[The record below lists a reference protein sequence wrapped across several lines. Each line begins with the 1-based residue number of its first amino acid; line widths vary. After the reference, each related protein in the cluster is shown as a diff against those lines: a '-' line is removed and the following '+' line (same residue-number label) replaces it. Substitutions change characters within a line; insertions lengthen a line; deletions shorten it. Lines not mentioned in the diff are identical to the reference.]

1 MKTYPIQFVG
11 AGPGDPDLITVKG
24 RDALENADFL
34 VYAGSLVP
42 DAALRWAG
50 QARKENSAKMHLAE
64 IIDIMA
70 AAQQAG
76 QKVVRLHSGDPSL
89 YGAIAEQM
97 TELDRQQIPYEII
110 PGVTSAFAAAAA
122 LKIEYT
128 LPEIS
133 QTLILTRMAGRTP
146 VPEQEQL
153 AALAAHKTSMAIY
166 LSAGLADK
174 VAPVLCQNYGKNAPV
189 AIVYRVSQPEE
200 KIVRTT
206 AKCLAAALQEEK
218 IDRQALIIVGSALN
232 ARDGQQPASKLYDA
246 GFGHGFRKGRK
257 ADEG

>member
-1 MKTYPIQFVG
+1 MAATMMKTYPIQFVG

-24 RDALENADFL
+24 RDALENADLL

-50 QARKENSAKMHLAE
+50 QARKENSAGMHLAE
-64 IIDIMA
+64 IIGIMA

-76 QKVVRLHSGDPSL
+76 QKVARLHSGDPSL
-89 YGAIAEQM
+89 YGAISEQM
-97 TELDRQQIPYEII
+97 AELDREQIPYEII

-153 AALAAHKTSMAIY
+153 AVLAAHQASMAIY
-166 LSAGLADK
+166 
-174 VAPVLCQNYGKNAPV
+174 
-189 AIVYRVSQPEE
+189 
-200 KIVRTT
+200 
-206 AKCLAAALQEEK
+206 
-218 IDRQALIIVGSALN
+218 
-232 ARDGQQPASKLYDA
+232 
-246 GFGHGFRKGRK
+246 
-257 ADEG
+257 